1 MSSPHPIY
9 TEAQLEKYLQRINH
23 PSHNHGSSLEEVRE
37 KIQTDALGT
46 LAELQRLHLA
56 AIPWGN
62 SGLHY
67 SNHHTIS
74 LDPEMIFQKM
84 VERRLDG
91 YCMET
96 TGLLFNVLLCLGY
109 RVYATGGRVSR
120 AVATGVDDG
129 QFKSFG
135 HMVLIVAIGDLK
147 YMVDVGFGANCATAP
162 LPLQDG
168 ATATRIAPSDMRL
181 VRQSLTAS
189 FDKEQKVW
197 VYQSRHNPESNW
209 LPCICFSEVEFLPQ
223 DFELMNF
230 GTSQQRTSW
239 FTQTFVC
246 TRMILDP
253 SGQEVIGQ
261 DVMVGKQIKR
271 RIHSNT
277 EILEELQNEEDRV
290 RALALHFDM
299 HLRQEEILGIRGLS
313 SELK

>member
-9 TEAQLEKYLQRINH
+9 TEAQLEKYLQRISH
-23 PSHNHGSSLEEVRE
+23 PSQNLSSSVEELRQKV
-37 KIQTDALGT
+37 QTDALGT

-67 SNHHTIS
+67 SSHHTIS
-74 LDPEMIFQKM
+74 LDSEIIFQKV

-96 TGLLFNVLLCLGY
+96 TGLLFNILLCLGY

-120 AVATGVDDG
+120 AVGTGVDDG
-129 QFKSFG
+129 QFMSFN
-135 HMVLIVAIGDLK
+135 LK

-162 LPLQDG
+162 LPLQEG
-168 ATATRIAPSDMRL
+168 ATAIRISPSEMRL
-181 VRQSLTAS
+181 VRESLSAS
-189 FDKEQKVW
+189 LDKDQKVW
-197 VYQSRHNPESNW
+197 IYQSRHNPDSNW

-223 DFELMNF
+223 DFDLMNF
-230 GTSQQRTSW
+230 GVSHQRTSW
-239 FTQTFVC
+239 FTQVFVC
-246 TRMILDP
+246 TRMILD
-253 SGQEVIGQ
+253 SAGQEVIGQ
-261 DVMVGKQIKR
+261 DVLAGKQVKR

-277 EILEELQNEEDRV
+277 EILQELQNEEDRV

-299 HLRQEEILGIRGLS
+299 HLRQDEILGIRGLS